1 MYLLYFAVLRL
12 SLNLYSGVG
21 VYSSFINKMSL
32 SKQLYSLSYIG
43 MNIVSMIK
51 DVLTIVATEG
61 GM

>member
-12 SLNLYSGVG
+12 SLNLYKGVG
-21 VYSSFINKMSL
+21 VYSSFINKMNL

-51 DVLTIVATEG
+51 DVLTIIAEAGV
-61 GM
+61 